1 VDSKLRVVSKLQKLA
16 EQQREQQSRLLDQ
29 LRHRAEHYQQQ
40 LNLLGELQSGCR
52 QNAVPGACNSV
63 TLQNTAGARSMLAG
77 ALNHHRHEK
86 AVLDAECEH
95 SRKELEACHARVKG
109 LESVVGRWQKKQQ
122 YERAKQEQKRIE
134 EIINARHKK
143 ARLG

>member
-1 VDSKLRVVSKLQKLA
+1 
-16 EQQREQQSRLLDQ
+16 
-29 LRHRAEHYQQQ
+29 
-40 LNLLGELQSGCR
+40 
-52 QNAVPGACNSV
+52 
-63 TLQNTAGARSMLAG
+63 MLAG

-95 SRKELEACHARVKG
+95 SRKELEACHARGKG